1 MNLVMALVLL
11 GGSSIAVWSGLT
23 DPEGG
28 TLAGLRNI
36 MTGQG
41 NTKRESATAAAF
53 VHTLA
58 AYLPSNTGGNATSTA
73 YTGADDIP
81 AAPAAGERGAI
92 VSAVRT
98 WLGTPYRWGGNTRSG
113 VDCSGL
119 VQQVYRKTLGI
130 ELPRVSAMQATKG
143 TRVRTPR
150 PGDLV
155 AFGAPVHHIG
165 VVIGGGK
172 MIHAPRPGRV
182 VSVEDI
188 AGAARAMREAHTV
201 QYRDVI
207 G

>member
-1 MNLVMALVLL
+1 MNLVLALLLL
-11 GGSSIAVWSGLT
+11 GASSVSVWSGLT

-28 TLAGLRNI
+28 TLAGLRNAV
-36 MTGQG
+36 TGQG
-41 NTKRESATAAAF
+41 NVKRQSATGAAF
-53 VHTLA
+53 LSSLA
-58 AYLPSNTGGNATSTA
+58 SPAPGGASAVSYNPGGTS
-73 YTGADDIP
+73 
-81 AAPAAGERGAI
+81 ERAAI
-92 VSAVRT
+92 VAEVQT

-119 VQQVYRKTLGI
+119 VQQVYRKHGI
-130 ELPRVSAMQATKG
+130 ELPRVSALQAAKG
-143 TRVRTPR
+143 RRVAQGQ

-165 VVIGGGK
+165 VVIGGGN

-182 VSVEDI
+182 VRVESI
-188 AGAARAMREAHTV
+188 AGCAAAMRESHTI